1 MDVVFLIGRI
11 LFVALFL
18 ASATAHLTDK
28 GAMAGY
34 AESRGVRPGR
44 PMVLV
49 SGAQILLGG
58 LSVLLGVWMDVGAI
72 LLALF
77 TLFAA
82 VLMHGFWKEKEPTSR
97 QQEQTQF
104 MKDLAL
110 TGASLIL
117 LFLVWELGD
126 ATPFTVTD
134 PLFEVD

>member
-1 MDVVFLIGRI
+1 MDVLFLIGRI

-18 ASATAHLTDK
+18 GSSVAHLTDR
-28 GAMAGY
+28 GNMAGY
-34 AESRGVRPGR
+34 AESRGVRPGQ
-44 PMVLV
+44 PAVWV

-77 TLFAA
+77 TLSAA
-82 VLMHGFWKEKEPTSR
+82 LLMHRFWPEKDPTTR
-97 QQEQTQF
+97 QQEMTQF
-104 MKDLAL
+104 MKDIAL

-126 ATPFTVTD
+126 ATPLTITD
-134 PLFEVD
+134 PLFDVD

>member
-34 AESRGVRPGR
+34 AESRGVRPAR
-44 PMVLV
+44 PAVLV
-49 SGAQILLGG
+49 TGAQMLLGG

-72 LLALF
+72 LLGLF
-77 TLFAA
+77 TLLTA
-82 VLMHGFWKEKEPTSR
+82 VLMHGFWKEKEPMSR

-104 MKDLAL
+104 FKDTAL
-110 TGASLIL
+110 TGASLML

-126 ATPFTVTD
+126 ATPLTITD
-134 PLFEVD
+134 PLFDVG

>member
-11 LFVALFL
+11 LFTALFIG
-18 ASATAHLTDK
+18 SSIAHLTDR

-34 AESRGVRPGR
+34 AESRGVKPGQ
-44 PMVLV
+44 PAVWV
-49 SGAQILLGG
+49 TGGQILLGG

-77 TLFAA
+77 TLSAA
-82 VLMHGFWKEKEPTSR
+82 LLMHAFWRDKDPTTR
-97 QQEQTQF
+97 QQEMTQF
-104 MKDLAL
+104 MKDISL

-126 ATPFTVTD
+126 ATPLTITD
-134 PLFEVD
+134 PLFDVD

>member
-18 ASATAHLTDK
+18 GSATAHLTDR

-34 AESRGVRPGR
+34 AESRGVQPGQWA
-44 PMVLV
+44 VWI

-58 LSVLLGVWMDVGAI
+58 LSVLLGVWMDLGAI

-77 TLFAA
+77 TLSAA
-82 VLMHGFWKEKEPTSR
+82 VLMHGFWRDKDPMTR
-97 QQEQTQF
+97 QQEMTQF
-104 MKDLAL
+104 MKDIAL
-110 TGASLIL
+110 TGASLML

-126 ATPFTVTD
+126 ATPLTITD